1 VDQPL
6 LLLFSF
12 LNVPFLHLFL
22 FLAQT
27 FQPLPLH
34 FLFVLLLLFYT
45 LFTYDLVHLLSLKL
59 ILGGFYRLCQP
70 LGLYMFRSSIDEA
83 TSCLSRFRS
92 RIQVL
97 LSIDKRQRLPESCRL
112 VHCNSRTYRVRT
124 IILSRKIDHLF
135 QRKYLLLPF
144 LILPRRNAL
153 PVWFLKYSLDHVPFN

>member
-1 VDQPL
+1 MDQPL

-22 FLAQT
+22 SLAQT

-45 LFTYDLVHLLSLKL
+45 LFTFDLVHPLSLKL
-59 ILGGFYRLCQP
+59 TWGGSYRPYQP
-70 LGLYMFRSSIDEA
+70 LDLYMFRSSIDEA

-92 RIQVL
+92 KIQVL
-97 LSIDKRQRLPESCRL
+97 LSIEKHQRLPESCRL
-112 VHCNSRTYRVRT
+112 IHCNSRTYRVHT

-153 PVWFLKYSLDHVPFN
+153 PVWFLKYSLNHVPFS